1 MKSEHK
7 SILDITHGLAAVRKM
22 EGLNEIEVLHF
33 CGYFEK
39 PSAADYE
46 ALTRELVEDP
56 EFGLVGKKFELIEA
70 PQDLIDQVKRD
81 YESNISGS

>member
-1 MKSEHK
+1 MKSEHR
-7 SILDITHGLAAVRKM
+7 SFLDITHGIASVRKM

-39 PSAADYE
+39 PSVADYE
-46 ALTRELVEDP
+46 SLLRELEEDP
-56 EFGLVGKKFELIEA
+56 EFGLAGKKFELIEA